1 MAEAVQTYIV
11 TPFAGEFVAGSLHGG
26 VGTPISLTDAQAR
39 YELLLGTIVLDGT
52 AVPVAP
58 PTGPVNALDRLELT
72 RGSKPWDA
80 SVGEL
85 AAFLLTHILPDV
97 TETLGDVE
105 GRIVGGA
112 AAADNTLAK
121 LAIRIATLAE
131 QTQAGLQGLAPLRS
145 PAFREAPTAP
155 TPLPGSNSDRLA
167 TTAYVTAA
175 LAALGLGA
183 AAFASTGSEA
193 GNVPVLDARG
203 KLLSSVL
210 PALAIT
216 DIAEVGSQAEMLA
229 LTAQTGD
236 IAIRTDLNRTFALAA
251 EPASTL
257 ANWKELRTPTDTVLA
272 VAGLTG
278 TITAAALRTALALG
292 ISDISG
298 LQAALNGRQAADGTL
313 TALANLT
320 TAVDQLIYATG
331 SDQFALTTFTSLART
346 LLAGA
351 DAAAM
356 RGTLGL
362 GSAAVAST
370 GSAAGNVPVLDAA
383 GKLLSSTLPALAI
396 TDIAEVGSQAEMLAL
411 TAQTGDI
418 AIRTDLNRTFAL
430 AAEPAS
436 TLANWK
442 ELRTPTDTVLAV
454 AGLTGTITA
463 AALRTALALG
473 ISDISGLQ
481 TALNGK
487 QAADGTLT
495 ALANLTTAV
504 DQLIYATGSDQFAL
518 TTFTSLA
525 RTLLA
530 GADAAAMRATLA
542 VREVIRGNSG
552 PANIPA
558 GATRYLGIG
567 LVGGSQSDVWIAAS
581 RRGRL
586 SNLRVITQ
594 AAPGDG
600 QSWTFT
606 VQKLFTDTAL
616 TCSIAGSGTNMGTD
630 LTRSADF
637 EASDRLCIKMVS
649 SSGAPATSAIAFS
662 LDFLALD

>member
-11 TPFAGEFVAGSLHGG
+11 TPLAGEFVAGNLHGG
-26 VGTPISLTDAQAR
+26 VGTPIRLTDAQAR

-52 AVPVAP
+52 AVPVEP
-58 PTGPVNALDRLELT
+58 PAGPVTALDRLELT

-85 AAFLLTHILPDV
+85 AAFLLMRILPEV

-112 AAADNTLAK
+112 AAADNTLGK

-298 LQAALNGRQAADGTL
+298 LQ
-313 TALANLT
+313 
-320 TAVDQLIYATG
+320 
-331 SDQFALTTFTSLART
+331 
-346 LLAGA
+346 
-351 DAAAM
+351 
-356 RGTLGL
+356 
-362 GSAAVAST
+362 
-370 GSAAGNVPVLDAA
+370 
-383 GKLLSSTLPALAI
+383 
-396 TDIAEVGSQAEMLAL
+396 
-411 TAQTGDI
+411 
-418 AIRTDLNRTFAL
+418 
-430 AAEPAS
+430 
-436 TLANWK
+436 
-442 ELRTPTDTVLAV
+442 
-454 AGLTGTITA
+454 
-463 AALRTALALG
+463 
-473 ISDISGLQ
+473 

-495 ALANLTTAV
+495 ALANLTTAA

-518 TTFTSLA
+518 TAFTGLA

-530 GADAAAMRATLA
+530 GADAAAMRGSLG

-552 PANIPA
+552 PTSIPA

-567 LVGGSQSDVWIAAS
+567 VVGGSPSDVWVAAG

-606 VQKLFTDTAL
+606 IQKLFADTAL
-616 TCSIAGSGTNMGTD
+616 TCSIAGTGTNMGTD
-630 LTRSADF
+630 LTRTVDF
-637 EASDRLCIKMVS
+637 EATDRLCIKVVAT
-649 SSGAPATSAIAFS
+649 SGAPATSAIAFS